1 MKKKLIQYFACAI
14 AAMLLLLVACSPSV
28 SWVLVDNSDSG
39 DAVKLCI
46 NSELI
51 IDLES
56 NATTGFQWE
65 VVEVSEQGIIE
76 KVNNEYNAPE
86 AGAPVGAGGI
96 ERWTF
101 KALNEGTTR
110 LYMEYSQPWQGGTK
124 AAETFTLIVIVE

>member
-1 MKKKLIQYFACAI
+1 MRLMKFIICVTI
-14 AAMLLLLVACSPSV
+14 AVSLSLAACSPSV
-28 SWVLVDNSDSG
+28 SWVLVDKSDSG
-39 DAVKLCI
+39 DAVKLNV

-65 VVEVSEQGIIE
+65 VVEVPDQSILE
-76 KVNNEYNAPE
+76 KVNNEYSEPE
-86 AGAPVGAGGI
+86 DGAPVGAGGI

-124 AAETFTLIVIVE
+124 AAETFTLIILVVE

>member
-1 MKKKLIQYFACAI
+1 MRLIKIMICVTI
-14 AAMLLLLVACSPSV
+14 ALSLSLVACSPSI
-28 SWVLVDNSDSG
+28 SWVLVDKSDSG
-39 DAVKLCI
+39 DAVKLHV

-51 IDLES
+51 VDLES

-65 VVEVSEQGIIE
+65 VVEVSDHSILE

-86 AGAPVGAGGI
+86 DGAPVGAGGI

-124 AAETFTLIVIVE
+124 ASETFTLIVLVVE

>member
-1 MKKKLIQYFACAI
+1 MRLIRFWACVTI
-14 AAMLLLLVACSPSV
+14 AVSLSLVACSPSV

-39 DAVKLCI
+39 DAVKLGV

-56 NATTGFQWE
+56 NATTGFQWD
-65 VVEVSEQGIIE
+65 VVEISDQSIIE

-86 AGAPVGAGGI
+86 AGAPVGAGGT